1 MKKYGLV
8 ETLGKYDIKTDR
20 WRKPLS
26 IYEQGRS
33 FSIGTFDII
42 KNNDNDDYNYIIIQR
57 GARLE
62 NLTKNTEI
70 ITEEKAYLDKI
81 ISYLKTKNNNYI
93 IKMYYMDADA
103 PLIKQAEYLASY
115 IDKLSLDLKAQTIN
129 LLAMSKCGA
138 MNFYVPKN
146 FKNSESFKK
155 TNLYTIASTF
165 EPNILASPKIMYTE
179 LKELIYSKLGD
190 NTISNKILKKLLSI
204 YYSVNSNSHMDYDIA
219 YTEGIPD
226 EKVHLADKTFIEN
239 IFSQENLD
247 GVSKLKTYKNFI
259 TGITNKTFKNS
270 LLTKNY
276 YGLGLCVLDD
286 IIYQNKSD
294 GMVPTSTQRLVES
307 YIDTKSYKLD
317 SAHHDV
323 MSIKKSISDI
333 CYVMDETINE
343 QNNVKIKVKNQ

>member
-62 NLTKNTEI
+62 NLTKNMEI

-93 IKMYYMDADA
+93 IKTYCMDADA
-103 PLIKQAEYLASY
+103 PLVKQAEYLADY
-115 IDKLSLDLKAQTIN
+115 IDNLALETKAKSIN
-129 LLAMSKCGA
+129 LIAISKCGA
-138 MNFYVPKN
+138 MNFYIPKN
-146 FKNSESFKK
+146 FKNTESFKK
-155 TNLYTIASTF
+155 TNLYTVASTF
-165 EPNILASPKIMYTE
+165 ESNVLASPKLVYE
-179 LKELIYSKLGD
+179 KLKKLIYAKLGD
-190 NTISNKILKKLLSI
+190 NILANKVLEKILSI

-219 YTEGIPD
+219 YIDAIPE
-226 EKVHLADKTFIEN
+226 EKRHLADSTFIQN
-239 IFSQENLD
+239 IFSKENLD
-247 GVSKLKTYKNFI
+247 GVLKLNCYKNFI
-259 TGITNKTFKNS
+259 TGITDKTFKYALKTTNF
-270 LLTKNY
+270 
-276 YGLGLCVLDD
+276 YGMGLCILDD
-286 IIYQNKSD
+286 IIYDKKSD
-294 GMVPTSTQRLVES
+294 GMVPISTQRKVES
-307 YIDTKSYKLD
+307 YIDTKSFKLD

-323 MSIKKSISDI
+323 MSIQKSINDI
-333 CYVMDETINE
+333 CYVVNETINE
-343 QNNVKIKVKNQ
+343 QKENKVKIKNQ